1 MSDILSSAFAL
12 IDVPVEA
19 LIAMPFILVGV
30 VLIYA
35 TAATLLYYGY
45 NRARERGFRTPGA
58 IALVAIFWMLA
69 LALAS
74 AISFLVSEDYQIFFW
89 ILMLLITP
97 AFTLLIRALPTKR
110 ARIFGERR
118 VRVPFTLL
126 GTIVILIT
134 VGLDGALLYQWWI
147 GEARLYHLLRFQ
159 IIWAALGILGGLYMI
174 RLGRRLKS
182 PQVLPGHNE
191 PVGALYLRSF
201 RQEPQYFVYG
211 DREKYGAYAKN
222 FRASLTPFFG
232 WNIGVR
238 FEEYFR
244 PAVTSSAGPFV
255 ALGNPEDYIPREG
268 AFRLYAKDSDWR
280 ERLDDLARR
289 ASWILV
295 EIGNSDALAWE
306 FDHLRR
312 EGLQQKVFI
321 ITPPAREVARSAWWF
336 IDFNRYINGMGAVSW
351 LQFCERIAPFG
362 YKMDRTDPGP
372 GAVVTFDDNAKSVVL
387 IRDAKT
393 PEEFVRAM
401 LSRIAPKLEP
411 LVKIA
416 GRLPFDFEHVG
427 HVCTSS

>member
-1 MSDILSSAFAL
+1 MSDILSSAVAL
-12 IDVPVEA
+12 IDVEV
-19 LIAMPFILVGV
+19 LIAMPFVLVGA
-30 VLIYA
+30 VLFFA
-35 TAATLLYYGY
+35 TAAALLYYGY

-69 LALAS
+69 LPLAF
-74 AISFLVSEDYQIFFW
+74 AIPSFLVSGGYEIFLG
-89 ILMLLITP
+89 ILMFLLITP
-97 AFTLLIRALPTKR
+97 AFTLLLRALPTKR

-126 GTIVILIT
+126 GTIAILIT
-134 VGLDGALLYQWWI
+134 VVLDGALYGTLLYQWWI
-147 GEARLYHLLRFQ
+147 GRWPFYLLLKPQ
-159 IIWAALGILGGLYMI
+159 SIWWNALGILGGLYMI
-174 RLGRRLKS
+174 RLGHRLKS

-201 RQEPQYFVYG
+201 RQESQYFVYG

-232 WNIGVR
+232 SNIGVR
-238 FEEYFR
+238 FDEYFR

-321 ITPPAREVARSAWWF
+321 ITPPAREVARFVWWF

-362 YKMDRTDPGP
+362 YRMDRTDPGP
-372 GAVVTFDDNAKSVVL
+372 GAVVTFDDKAKSVVL
-387 IRDAKT
+387 IRGAKT
-393 PEEFVRAM
+393 PEEFVGAM
-401 LSRIAPKLEP
+401 ILDKWDRQQDALET
-411 LVKIA
+411 INSA
-416 GRLPFDFEHVG
+416 TRR
-427 HVCTSS
+427 CRS